1 MAEGK
6 RRFSIHFSTDV
17 EEELGV
23 RFVGPMDRIVPED
36 LYDLE
41 VEMETEDG
49 EIVTFPLFASITVHE
64 PR

>member
-1 MAEGK
+1 MAEGI

-23 RFVGPMDRIVPED
+23 RFVGPLDRIVPED
-36 LYDLE
+36 LYDIE
-41 VEMETEDG
+41 VEIELDDG
-49 EIVTFPLFASITVHE
+49 EIVMMPLFASVTLHE